1 MNSEKIL
8 KKITLSDP
16 FYFFLLFN
24 TTLSFSQEKIDRPVY
39 QLENENLQTIPHSY
53 FQYLEGVDHTI
64 PFKELKSGKWTNNMK
79 TTQSFYDGYRI
90 KIAVYNNTKNEVM
103 GIHHNFNFEKNWST
117 KINLV

>member
-1 MNSEKIL
+1 MKKYL
-8 KKITLSDP
+8 KKLQSVILVVL
-16 FYFFLLFN
+16 FLLFS

-53 FQYLEGVDHTI
+53 FQYLEVADNTI
-64 PFKELKSGKWTNNMK
+64 PFKELKSGKRTKNMK
-79 TTQSFYDGYRI
+79 TTQSIYDGYWI

>member
-1 MNSEKIL
+1 MKKYLKNLHSVIL
-8 KKITLSDP
+8 FIL
-16 FYFFLLFN
+16 FLLFD

-79 TTQSFYDGYRI
+79 TTQSFYDGYWI
-90 KIAVYNNTKNEVM
+90 KIAVYNSTKNEVM
-103 GIHHNFNFEKNWST
+103 GIHHNFNFEK
-117 KINLV
+117 KI